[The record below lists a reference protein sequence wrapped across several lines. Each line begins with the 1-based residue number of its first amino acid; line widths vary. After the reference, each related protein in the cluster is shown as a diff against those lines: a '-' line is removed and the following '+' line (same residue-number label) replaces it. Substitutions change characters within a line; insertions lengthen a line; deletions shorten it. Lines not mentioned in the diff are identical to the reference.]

1 MRTEDVGEGG
11 FHCVVQINNLYVE
24 KGENETLQ
32 GYSRSV
38 RVLQHAGLEES
49 SAVPASQKNL
59 IYFFVSKQGIMG
71 RTHI

>member
-1 MRTEDVGEGG
+1 MGEGG

-49 SAVPASQKNL
+49 CLHLKK
-59 IYFFVSKQGIMG
+59 I
-71 RTHI
+71 